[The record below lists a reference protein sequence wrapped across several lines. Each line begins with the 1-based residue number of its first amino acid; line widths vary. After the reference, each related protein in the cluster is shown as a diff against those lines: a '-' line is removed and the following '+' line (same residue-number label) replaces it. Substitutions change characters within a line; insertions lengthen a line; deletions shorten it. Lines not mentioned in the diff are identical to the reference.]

1 MDLKVKRLRKKAI
14 MPHYATEGSAGLDL
28 SICIDTDTVLLTP
41 HKTTLVG
48 CGLAF
53 SIPKGY
59 VGLVYI
65 RSSVGTKQG
74 IILANQ
80 VGVIDSDYRGE
91 VMLPLYNR
99 TDVPIVLNNGTRVA
113 QLVIT
118 PILSANIEEVNKLDD
133 TKRGDG
139 GFGST
144 DK

>member
-1 MDLKVKRLRKKAI
+1 MELKVKKLRKKAI
-14 MPHYATEGSAGLDL
+14 VPQYATEGSAGLDL
-28 SICIDTDTVLLTP
+28 SVCIDMDTVLLEP
-41 HKTTLVG
+41 HKTTMVG

-65 RSSVGTKQG
+65 RSSVGAKQG

-91 VMLPLYNR
+91 VILPLYNI